1 MVALLFALAGFAF
14 IDSLDLLL
22 VGVTAAIV
30 VDSRLAR
37 KSPVPG
43 GMSFVAGVFVVTTTF
58 GLLTVLG
65 IDFLTDLVD
74 FELTPTIRA
83 WGELVFGAVLLVLAA
98 LPGGARAE
106 PPAWTV
112 GIRRRPWLLGVLGVG
127 IGLAQAP
134 TAIPYLAG
142 LAMIAAREPRP
153 ALWPLIVVAYCAL
166 ALLPPVVV
174 LALSVRRTPRAQR
187 VYRAVVRTVS
197 RFGPMSVRVVF
208 AILGAVLLADAV
220 VHAGN
225 LW

>member
-1 MVALLFALAGFAF
+1 MIALLIALAGFAF

-22 VGVTAAIV
+22 VGVTAAVV

-37 KSPVPG
+37 QSPVPG
-43 GMSFVAGVFVVTTTF
+43 GASFIAGVFAVTTTF
-58 GLLTVLG
+58 GLLAVLG

-74 FELTPTIRA
+74 FELTPTVRT
-83 WGELVFGAVLLVLAA
+83 WGALAFGLALFVLAA
-98 LPGGARAE
+98 VPAGARAE

-112 GIRRRPWLLGVLGVG
+112 AIRRRPWLLGVFGMA

-142 LAMIAAREPRP
+142 LAMISARDPRP

-166 ALLPPVVV
+166 ALLPPLLV
-174 LALSVRRTPRAQR
+174 LALATRRTPAAQR
-187 VYRAVVRTVS
+187 VYRTVL
-197 RFGPMSVRVVF
+197 RGVTEYGPLSVRIVF
-208 AILGAVLLADAV
+208 VLLGLGLITAV
-220 VHAGN
+220 ALDYDH